1 MVVTLPCS
9 YRSTCFPNKSADRC
23 PAGRAPSLPLQQA
36 VLSLPQGPEQVV
48 TRLISHT
55 YAPTRTEKEYV
66 DVASWL
72 NKGLSLSSVPSKE
85 TILYHTEY
93 SFFGP
98 VSPYDGITISKKQV
112 Q

>member
-1 MVVTLPCS
+1 MSVCWLVVRFVGPLLGRSVVTIFSKGMVVTLPCS

-36 VLSLPQGPEQVV
+36 VLRLPQGPEQVA

-55 YAPTRTEKEYV
+55 YAPT
-66 DVASWL
+66 
-72 NKGLSLSSVPSKE
+72 
-85 TILYHTEY
+85 ILYHTVY